1 MPEAIWVCC
10 DRCSFEQRV
19 RVSRLG
25 CEPRCA
31 SCGAVLS
38 VPDVVMVPLVRRRR
52 HVPHRAYGGHRSGR
66 RDQASLALVVMV
78 AAVLLS
84 LKLLSV
90 L

>member
-10 DRCSFEQRV
+10 DRCAFEQRV

-38 VPDVVMVPLVRRRR
+38 VPDVVMVALVRRRR
-52 HVPHRAYGGHRSGR
+52 RLPHRDYVHRCSGR
-66 RDQASLALVVMV
+66 RDQASLALVVVV

>member
-1 MPEAIWVCC
+1 
-10 DRCSFEQRV
+10 
-19 RVSRLG
+19 
-25 CEPRCA
+25 
-31 SCGAVLS
+31 VLS